1 MLFVALSPLLA
12 SCGVGAQDVAQP
24 IGRENVPPGLL
35 SPTSTTTTTAPVG
48 GAVVSLYFVNPDG
61 GLVPVA
67 RRIKGIATVQAAL
80 DQLDLGP
87 TPSESGA
94 GLQSPVSAVSPVV
107 VKGVDGSVVAL
118 SVPSAFTTLG
128 GQDQIL
134 AASQIVY
141 TATAVTGISAVTVLV
156 NGQPAQVPTAGGTLS
171 NGPLTRADY
180 PQ

>member
-1 MLFVALSPLLA
+1 LLAALSPLLA
-12 SCGVGAQDVAQP
+12 SCGVGTQDVAQP
-24 IGRENVPPGLL
+24 IGRENIPPGLL
-35 SPTSTTTTTAPVG
+35 SPTSTTTTAPVS
-48 GAVVSLYFVNPDG
+48 GAVVSLYFVGPHG

-67 RRIKGIATVQAAL
+67 RRIKGTATVQAAL
-80 DQLDLGP
+80 DQLDQGP
-87 TPSESGA
+87 TPAESAA

-107 VKGVDGSVVAL
+107 VKGIDGGVVAL

-141 TATAVTGISAVTVLV
+141 TATAATGISAVTVLV
-156 NGQPAQVPTAGGTLS
+156 NGQPAQVPTTGGTLS